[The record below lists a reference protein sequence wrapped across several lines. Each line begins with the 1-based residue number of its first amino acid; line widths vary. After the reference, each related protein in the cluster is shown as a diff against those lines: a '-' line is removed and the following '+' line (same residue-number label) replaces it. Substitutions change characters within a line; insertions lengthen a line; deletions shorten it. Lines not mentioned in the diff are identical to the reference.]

1 MRHIL
6 VLTLILVV
14 SATWVAAQQQGTTS
28 PGASTGQATPPGASS
43 GSSGQVP
50 GGQGSN
56 IIEGCL
62 GGAGPNFTVT
72 DKAGTTYKL
81 DIPQGTD
88 SSSLSPHVGESVKV
102 MGAVN
107 DSGSSAS
114 APSGSSGS
122 AASAHQRS
130 IQVTRIGR
138 GSGTCPGS
146 TKGEK
151 PPKP

>member
-14 SATWVAAQQQGTTS
+14 SATWVAAQQQGTT
-28 PGASTGQATPPGASS
+28 PPGASS
-43 GSSGQVP
+43 SSSGQLP
-50 GGQGSN
+50 GGAGSN

-62 GGAGPNFTVT
+62 GGSAPNFTVT
-72 DKAGTTYKL
+72 DKAGTTYNL
-81 DIPQGTD
+81 DLPQSAD
-88 SSSLSPHVGESVKV
+88 SSSLSQHVGESVKV
-102 MGAVN
+102 MGGVN

-122 AASAHQRS
+122 AASAQQRS
-130 IQVTRIGR
+130 IQVTQIGR

-151 PPKP
+151 PPKPS